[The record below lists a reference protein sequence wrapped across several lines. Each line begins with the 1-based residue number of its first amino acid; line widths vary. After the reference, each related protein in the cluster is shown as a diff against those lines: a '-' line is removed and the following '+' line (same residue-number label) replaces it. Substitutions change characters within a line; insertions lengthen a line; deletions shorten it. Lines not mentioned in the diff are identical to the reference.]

1 MVRCRTAEAQ
11 AVRGEETCLTGLSCV
26 VKAPIRSIMPVYYN
40 ARSVGLLPLLSV
52 TPPAAI
58 SLPIML
64 STDFLSLS
72 PALYPVLGAACR
84 AVHHG

>member
-1 MVRCRTAEAQ
+1 
-11 AVRGEETCLTGLSCV
+11 
-26 VKAPIRSIMPVYYN
+26 MPVYYN
-40 ARSVGLLPLLSV
+40 VRSVGLLPLLSV

-84 AVHHG
+84 AVHHE